1 MYPVCSEKGTGI
13 VKSTIVIMPTC
24 IETELVLRYPFALS
38 GWYCT
43 LFIVTVDDKDE
54 KNN

>member
-1 MYPVCSEKGTGI
+1 MHPVRSEKGTSI

-24 IETELVLRYPFALS
+24 IENELVPRCPFALF

-43 LFIVTVDDKDE
+43 LCIVTVDDKDE